1 MVEAELISFVSN
13 QGLAVAVSIFLIYWV
28 TSEVSKSLEKI
39 ASFLN
44 DHDRRTE
51 DQANVNLIAC
61 QKIDKIYDKVME
73 L

>member
-1 MVEAELISFVSN
+1 MVEAEIMSFISN

-28 TSEVSKSLEKI
+28 TQEVSKSLGNI

-51 DQANVNLIAC
+51 AAC
-61 QKIDKIYDKVME
+61 KKIDEIYEVVVKNGK
-73 L
+73 